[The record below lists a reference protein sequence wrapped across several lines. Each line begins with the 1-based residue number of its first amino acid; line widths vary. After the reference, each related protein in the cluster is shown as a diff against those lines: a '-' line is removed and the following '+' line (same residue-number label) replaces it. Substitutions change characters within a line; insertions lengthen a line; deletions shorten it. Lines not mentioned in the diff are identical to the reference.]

1 MCRAAEMFDL
11 FSRLKLPFGVRW
23 LCLSLSFDLRTS
35 TKEESFNLGDKMD
48 SISHPMFLLDSTS
61 DTRSKGLIGT
71 TIIAIAGKK
80 GIFIA
85 ADGKTLENGVGRG
98 QILQWDY
105 PKIVSITDHVMA
117 TICASINESVWI
129 IQKVIKAVEKL
140 SKVPIDV
147 VRKKFRRYLDK
158 WKKKEENLNK
168 EFRGVV
174 LVYGYRNGKPV
185 IYSVATDE
193 YLESDTGVFGCGT
206 GFEIAKEYVVARLK
220 NHNGEPTSSD
230 YIQWVST
237 AVAVAALFEP
247 WSGGYVRMADVW
259 KSKKKMKKR
268 GGHFTRGDHVLQILE
283 RDFDDLQKYME
294 RVFMVVTYRMEYTLF
309 NESEIKRSFLDSDMG
324 FDSAHLI
331 AVGKCT
337 DKYPDTV
344 ITRLKP
350 FFFFCGGFAP
360 NRIKDISLVKD
371 EFNITKYSQ
380 PQD

>member
-1 MCRAAEMFDL
+1 
-11 FSRLKLPFGVRW
+11 
-23 LCLSLSFDLRTS
+23 
-35 TKEESFNLGDKMD
+35 MD
-48 SISHPMFLLDSTS
+48 SISHPMFLLS

-85 ADGKTLENGVGRG
+85 SDGKTLENGVGTRG

-105 PKIVSITDHVMA
+105 PKIVSITDHIMA
-117 TICASINESVWI
+117 TVCARINECVWI
-129 IQKVIKAVEKL
+129 IQKVTKAVEKL

-147 VRKKFRRYLDK
+147 VRKKFRRYLEK

-206 GFEIAKEYVVARLK
+206 GFEIAKEYVEARLK
-220 NHNGEPTSSD
+220 NHNGEPTTGD
-230 YIQWVST
+230 YIQWLST

-247 WSGGYVRMADVW
+247 WSGGYVCMAVVW

-283 RDFDDLQKYME
+283 RDFDDLRKYME

-309 NESEIKRSFLDSDMG
+309 NESEFKRSFLDSDME

-331 AVGKCT
+331 AVGRCT

-344 ITRLKP
+344 ITRVITFVNAEARTSSP
-350 FFFFCGGFAP
+350 FQPGDDVVRFSDDKYDFEFFIP
-360 NRIKDISLVKD
+360 TKERIANMCKFLVD
-371 EFNITKYSQ
+371 PEE
-380 PQD
+380 